1 MTQKVNHLPFH
12 HLIQTI
18 SSFISFIISFS
29 FLGIISNGNYNI
41 NYSSNEMRFI
51 FERDDDG
58 DGGDGGGDGK
68 CEMMNIFLSHTNP
81 PCHVMI
87 K

>member
-1 MTQKVNHLPFH
+1 
-12 HLIQTI
+12 
-18 SSFISFIISFS
+18 
-29 FLGIISNGNYNI
+29 
-41 NYSSNEMRFI
+41 MRFI